1 MSATTHP
8 NTSPRAWSSQTALS
22 RPREGRM
29 IAGVAAGF
37 ARRYEIDPVVAR
49 LVTVAAIVVLSPLVY
64 VAAWILMP
72 KDPDT
77 PSES

>member
-8 NTSPRAWSSQTALS
+8 NTSPRAWSSQTTLS

-72 KDPDT
+72 KDPAT

>member
-1 MSATTHP
+1 MSATTYP
-8 NTSPRAWSSQTALS
+8 NASAPHASLS

-49 LVTVAAIVVLSPLVY
+49 LLAVAAIVVLSPLVY
-64 VAAWILMP
+64 IAAWILMP
-72 KDPDT
+72 NDPRV
-77 PSES
+77 S

>member
-1 MSATTHP
+1 MSATTYP
-8 NTSPRAWSSQTALS
+8 NATLPQTSLS

-72 KDPDT
+72 KDPET
-77 PSES
+77 GSES

>member
-8 NTSPRAWSSQTALS
+8 NTSPRAWSSQTTLS

-49 LVTVAAIVVLSPLVY
+49 LATVAAIVVLSPLVY

-72 KDPDT
+72 NDPRV
-77 PSES
+77 S